1 MLNDLDDLIKVI
13 EGFGD
18 MTHNTSVVMDKIF
31 SKLNRFNRYF
41 MFESNKLSR
50 YQDLYYYPNNRRR
63 FKGKPLVRNRAFAKA
78 YKNDM
83 THNTSVV
90 MDKIFSKLNRFN
102 RYFMFESNKLS
113 RYQDLYYYPNNRR
126 RFKGKPLVRNRAFA
140 KAYKN
145 ERRK

>member
-1 MLNDLDDLIKVI
+1 MELTVTDDLIKVI
-13 EGFGD
+13 KGFGD
-18 MTHNTSVVMDKIF
+18 MAHNTSVTMDKIF

-50 YQDLYYYPNNRRR
+50 YR
-63 FKGKPLVRNRAFAKA
+63 
-78 YKNDM
+78 
-83 THNTSVV
+83 
-90 MDKIFSKLNRFN
+90 
-102 RYFMFESNKLS
+102 
-113 RYQDLYYYPNNRR
+113 DLYYYPNNRR

>member
-1 MLNDLDDLIKVI
+1 MDLTVTDDLIKVI

-18 MTHNTSVVMDKIF
+18 MAYNTSDTMAKIF
-31 SKLNRFNRYF
+31 SKLNRINRYL

-50 YQDLYYYPNNRRR
+50 YR
-63 FKGKPLVRNRAFAKA
+63 
-78 YKNDM
+78 
-83 THNTSVV
+83 
-90 MDKIFSKLNRFN
+90 
-102 RYFMFESNKLS
+102 
-113 RYQDLYYYPNNRR
+113 DLYYYPNNRR

>member
-1 MLNDLDDLIKVI
+1 MLNDLDDLIKAI

-78 YKNDM
+78 YKN
-83 THNTSVV
+83 
-90 MDKIFSKLNRFN
+90 
-102 RYFMFESNKLS
+102 
-113 RYQDLYYYPNNRR
+113 
-126 RFKGKPLVRNRAFA
+126 
-140 KAYKN
+140 